1 MFYNKQERKT
11 NLSFAQI
18 SFQIFEFSPLSFGL
32 SREWNRITS
41 VLISV
46 HSVTSVI
53 RSEYFVHSGVVK
65 PRRVVCS

>member
-1 MFYNKQERKT
+1 M
-11 NLSFAQI
+11 I
-18 SFQIFEFSPLSFGL
+18 I
-32 SREWNRITS
+32 S

-53 RSEYFVHSGVVK
+53 HSEYFVNFGVVK